1 MSHHYF
7 NQTGIL
13 FKSATCPL
21 RSQILRVTETNSLR
35 ILRGRH
41 RGTRLRNCLDVKW
54 LCRVIPRWLSSPGVA
69 LRNMMPGM
77 TKLFMTQSLKIGVNL
92 HSFVHTLLWCIDIC
106 HFAYSKLQWWC
117 LVAPLWDQ
125 PSGIYQNVW
134 QSGNFSIRRIA
145 EGPDERRRRMQ
156 IFLFRNIVPK

>member
-1 MSHHYF
+1 MGLPQISTSNFMSHHYF

-92 HSFVHTLLWCIDIC
+92 HSFVHTLLWCIDIMPFRVFKVTVVLFGC
-106 HFAYSKLQWWC
+106 SPLGSTERHLPERLTVGQLLYSSDC
-117 LVAPLWDQ
+117 RGTGRAT
-125 PSGIYQNVW
+125 
-134 QSGNFSIRRIA
+134 
-145 EGPDERRRRMQ
+145 
-156 IFLFRNIVPK
+156 